1 MRDDETLFSISV
13 GRVQA
18 EAKEY
23 INRKLTES
31 ELLIVK
37 KGIEEGLN
45 FDIEAVFEA
54 AIDNA
59 VESSKKEKRIK
70 HLKNRN

>member
-1 MRDDETLFSISV
+1 MKDDEILYSVSV
-13 GRVQA
+13 GWVQA
-18 EAKEY
+18 EAKEH

-45 FDIEAVFEA
+45 FDIETVFEA

-59 VESSKKEKRIK
+59 IEISKREK
-70 HLKNRN
+70 

>member
-1 MRDDETLFSISV
+1 MRDDEILFSVSV
-13 GRVQA
+13 GWVQA

-45 FDIEAVFEA
+45 FDIETVFET
-54 AIDNA
+54 AIDEA
-59 VESSKKEKRIK
+59 VRIAKE
-70 HLKNRN
+70 